1 MKTLYILFKNIFIYL
16 TPRLRRR
23 LYIVLGLILVMGLV
37 EMGALGV
44 IALFISAAT
53 DSASVMNSTIIL
65 KLQAFPGGEYL
76 TDHRNLIGVL
86 GLATV
91 AAVLLKNLL
100 AACQIYLGG
109 RVAAR
114 IDGHFGDLLLS
125 GFLDN
130 DYQWHLSKNSADLVT
145 TITWRNY
152 MGNVTTFMGIQ
163 VISDGVVMLM
173 LLVSVFV
180 VAPLVSVCIFC
191 VLGLTS
197 SLIFRGIRPKLDR
210 TARNLRDMEMRI
222 NRHSTMALHGIKD
235 VKVFGRSNAF
245 MRGYRRYIQDYA
257 LGWARVRI
265 LARSPGLL
273 LETVGFVMLTSVIL
287 AMMFWFP
294 TSSARITGT
303 IALIAVA
310 AWRILPAVN
319 RMLIGVTTIRQN
331 LPYTRRVLGYLQE
344 MESFRAGVKQ
354 RTIDEPF
361 SFNRDLSIR
370 DVEFKYQGADKTVF
384 SGLDLSIQKGA
395 LIGVVGHSGAGKTT
409 LVDLIIGLLQPT
421 AGHIDVDGQ
430 PLDQSIMSSW
440 MSKIG
445 YVSQNPYIYDG
456 TLAENIAFGLEPGE
470 IDRDKVLACCQQAAV
485 SEFLP
490 DLPNGIDTPIG
501 ERGTR
506 LSGGQRQRVAIARAL
521 YRDIEILVLDEA
533 TSALDTKSE
542 IAIQRAIK
550 ALAGH
555 LTVIIIAHRLET
567 VEDCDT
573 VIWLEKG
580 RMRESG
586 PAMDVLT
593 RYRSSMKDQ
602 EFTQEVTG

>member
-1 MKTLYILFKNIFIYL
+1 MHTLYSLFKNIYTRL
-16 TPRLRRR
+16 TPGLRRR
-23 LYIVLGLILVMGLV
+23 LYIVFGLILVMGIV

-44 IALFISAAT
+44 IALFISAVT
-53 DSASVMNSTIIL
+53 DSESVMRSALVL
-65 KLQAFPGGEYL
+65 KLQALPYGSYL
-76 TDHRNLIGVL
+76 CESRNLIVVI

-91 AAVLLKNLL
+91 VAVLLKNMLT
-100 AACQIYLGG
+100 AVQVYLGG

-125 GFLDN
+125 GFLEN

-145 TITWRNY
+145 AITWRNY
-152 MGNVTTFMGIQ
+152 MGNITTFMGIQ

-180 VAPLVSVCIFC
+180 VAPQVSVAIFV

-197 SLIFRGIRPKLDR
+197 SLIFRGVRPKLDL
-210 TARNLRDMEMRI
+210 TARALRDMEMQI

-235 VKVFGRSNAF
+235 VKVFGRSTAF
-245 MRGYRRYIQDYA
+245 MRGYRRYIQDYT

-265 LARSPGLL
+265 LARSPALL
-273 LETVGFVMLTSVIL
+273 LESVGFVMLTSVIL

-294 TSSARITGT
+294 ASSARITGT

-344 MESFRAGVKQ
+344 METFRAGIKP
-354 RTIDEPF
+354 RATDEPL
-361 SFNRDLSIR
+361 SFERDLAMR
-370 DVEFKYQGADKTVF
+370 DVEFKYQGADKDVF
-384 SGLDLSIQKGA
+384 TDLNVAIPKGA
-395 LIGVVGHSGAGKTT
+395 LVGVVGHSGAGKTT
-409 LVDLIIGLLQPT
+409 LVDLIIGLLHPT
-421 AGHIDVDGQ
+421 DGHVDVDGL
-430 PLDQSIMSSW
+430 PLDQSMIGAW
-440 MSKIG
+440 MGKIG

-470 IDRDKVLACCQQAAV
+470 IDREKVLLCCQQASV

-490 DLPNGIDTPIG
+490 DLPKGMDTPIG

-521 YRDIEILVLDEA
+521 YREIEILVLDEA
-533 TSALDTKSE
+533 TSALDSKSE
-542 IAIQRAIK
+542 VAIQRAIQD
-550 ALAGH
+550 LAGQ

-573 VIWLEKG
+573 VIWLERG
-580 RMRESG
+580 RVRETG
-586 PAMDVLT
+586 PAMDVLA
-593 RYRSSMKDQ
+593 RYRLSMKDH
-602 EFTQEVTG
+602 EIMQEVTG